1 MAGIENGDTVKI
13 NYTAKLESGEIV
25 DSSQGKAPLEFV
37 AGSDQ
42 LIPGVSNAVIGME
55 MGESK
60 TVTVT
65 PEQGYGPHHP
75 EAVQQA
81 ERKHFPDEVKVGDT
95 FKAVSGQQEMIVR
108 VTSVGEEMV
117 EVDANH
123 PLAGQTL
130 IFDLEIVE

>member
-1 MAGIENGDTVKI
+1 MAGIKDGDTVRI
-13 NYTAKLESGEIV
+13 NYTAKLEDGEVV
-25 DSSQGKAPLEFV
+25 DSSEGKEPLEFV

-60 TVTVT
+60 TVTVP
-65 PEQGYGPHHP
+65 PEMGYGPHHP

-81 ERKHFPDEVKVGDT
+81 PREHFPPDVKIGDT
-95 FKAVSGQQEMIVR
+95 FKAVAGEQEMMVR
-108 VTSVGEEMV
+108 VTSLGEETV

-130 IFDLEIVE
+130 VFEMEVVE